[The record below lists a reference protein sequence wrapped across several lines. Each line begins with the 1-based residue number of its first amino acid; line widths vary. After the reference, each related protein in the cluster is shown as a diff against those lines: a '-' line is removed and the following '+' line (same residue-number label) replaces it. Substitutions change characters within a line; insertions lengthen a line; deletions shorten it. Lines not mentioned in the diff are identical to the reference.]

1 MCFSV
6 ATCCVASRFFDCA
19 MALVMMLLKIHG
31 DVSAEDMVNFL
42 TVYIHGDDDDD
53 NTGNSC
59 NLAGGSVGLA

>member
-1 MCFSV
+1 
-6 ATCCVASRFFDCA
+6 
-19 MALVMMLLKIHG
+19 MLIDDGEHG
-31 DVSAEDMVNFL
+31 DNHMVNFL